1 MVMDNVGDGQT
12 TGRDEP
18 VVMKKTNLF
27 IYVKST
33 ISFIKSY
40 LVKHYLA
47 EINGCLFT
55 LWRSDIVN
63 IIRYELL
70 IWEIVQTTSRPTP
83 LAPPAVKYLAQ
94 THLYHTLRSVLL
106 SLF

>member
-1 MVMDNVGDGQT
+1 MDNVGDGQT

-33 ISFIKSY
+33 ISFLKSY
-40 LVKHYLA
+40 LAKHYLA

-55 LWRSDIVN
+55 LCRSDIVN
-63 IIRYELL
+63 IIIRYELL
-70 IWEIVQTTSRPTP
+70 IWEIV
-83 LAPPAVKYLAQ
+83 
-94 THLYHTLRSVLL
+94 
-106 SLF
+106 